1 MMKRLKLHWLAAA
14 VCLGAAPAISADFDG
29 SKPLICSSIEAHDCE
44 LGITCQRAI
53 AEDLNVPQFIR
64 VDFNAKTLSARG
76 RTTKMQSHARSDGML
91 IVQGFENSRAFSIT
105 ISEQTGK
112 LVGAIAADEEG
123 FMIFGACTPL

>member
-1 MMKRLKLHWLAAA
+1 MKRLNMKLLAAA
-14 VCLGAAPAISADFDG
+14 LCVAAAPVIAADFDG
-29 SKPLICSSIEAHDCE
+29 SKPLICSSIEAHDCG
-44 LGITCQRAI
+44 LGMICERAI

-76 RTTKMQSHARSDGML
+76 RTSKMQSQHRSDGML
-91 IVQGFENSRAFSIT
+91 IVQGFEANRAFSIT
-105 ISEQTGK
+105 ISEKTGK

>member
-1 MMKRLKLHWLAAA
+1 MKRFHMKFLVAAFCVAAA
-14 VCLGAAPAISADFDG
+14 PGLAADFDG
-29 SKPLICSSIEAHDCE
+29 SKPLICSSIEAHDCG
-44 LGITCQRAI
+44 LGMTCERAI

-64 VDFNAKTLSARG
+64 LDFGAKTLSGRG
-76 RTTKMQSHARSDGML
+76 RTTKMQSHARSGGML

-123 FMIFGACTPL
+123 FMIFGACTPI

>member
-1 MMKRLKLHWLAAA
+1 MTRFKFKFLAAA
-14 VCLGAAPAISADFDG
+14 LCVAAAPALAADFDG
-29 SKPLICSSIEAHDCE
+29 SKPLICSSIEAHDCG
-44 LGITCQRAI
+44 LGITCERAI

-64 VDFNAKTLSARG
+64 LDFTAKTMSARG
-76 RTTKMQSHARSDGML
+76 RSSNMQSYTRSSGML
-91 IVQGFENSRAFSIT
+91 IVQGVENSRAFSIT

>member
-1 MMKRLKLHWLAAA
+1 MKTFRIQLLAAA
-14 VCLGAAPAISADFDG
+14 LCIAAPAIAADFDG

-44 LGITCQRAI
+44 LGTTCQRAI

-64 VDFNAKTLSARG
+64 LDFGAKTMSARG
-76 RTTKMQSHARSDGML
+76 RSSNMQSYQRSGGML

-105 ISEQTGK
+105 ISEQSGK